1 MPRRAVLGEHNH
13 GLLWRCS
20 RPGCWQIDP
29 RAEGVALPTWVLNSP
44 QSKVGFAYH
53 HSCYLYFLLG
63 RAVWLEGSIFFFLR
77 GENCGKYFVF
87 PGSQAM
93 YLLQVLLNE
102 L

>member
-1 MPRRAVLGEHNH
+1 MSLDISQ
-13 GLLWRCS
+13 S
-20 RPGCWQIDP
+20 RGCGTAHVGIKY
-29 RAEGVALPTWVLNSP
+29 PTIQN
-44 QSKVGFAYH
+44 GFSLH
-53 HSCYLYFLLG
+53 HSCYLYFLFD
-63 RAVWLEGSIFFFLR
+63 RAVWLDGPLFFVLFFFFPLR